1 MAFPFGDTSF
11 SAQAAF
17 PFCPASASHCSKAN
31 PMVALKAL
39 SLGLLASQAWAV
51 PTASHTALTSPA
63 ASDAAVAAAAAKLEQ
78 LSSYALD
85 QTLANLPSSSE
96 DKQAC
101 TRETLRIR
109 RDWRAFSK
117 PEKKDYIDSVLCLQK
132 LPSRTPSH
140 IAPGAKTRYDDFL
153 ATHINQTLEIHY
165 TVHVTCPEIYP
176 QH

>member
-1 MAFPFGDTSF
+1 
-11 SAQAAF
+11 
-17 PFCPASASHCSKAN
+17 
-31 PMVALKAL
+31 MVALKAL

-51 PTASHTALTSPA
+51 PTTSQTALSSPA
-63 ASDAAVAAAAAKLEQ
+63 ASSAAVAAAAAKLEQ

-96 DKQAC
+96 DSEAC

-109 RDWRAFSK
+109 RDWRTFSK
-117 PEKKDYIDSVLCLQK
+117 PEKEDYINSVLCLQE

-140 IAPGAKTRYDDFL
+140 LAPGAKTRYDDFL

-165 TVHVTCPEIYP
+165 TVHLATSLPPSFRTLTSTLGNLPRMAPLLHLRVRTSPP
-176 QH
+176 R